1 MARPTQSQQHPNL
14 QTAITEV
21 ARKQIAEHGAAS
33 LSLRAIARE
42 LGITAP
48 AIYNYYPSRDNL
60 VTSLIVNAYHSF
72 ATALAKARDAEHGD
86 HTECIMVTARA
97 YRNWA
102 LAHPEDK
109 DGMASALESY
119 NTADLVIFG
128 TPLYHFGMSGIMKT
142 FIDRTLPRIEP
153 WLIPHPD
160 IPDTTFHPERFHKP
174 EKMLLVSPCG
184 FPEYWHFDSLVVTF
198 KQIARMER
206 FEYLGEIL
214 RPGAEPLSDSSLQG
228 LFTEYYETLHQAGAQ
243 IIANGS
249 ILEET
254 QANLQKDLFPG
265 GKQAFYSMANAYW
278 EQRMD
283 KFNVPEEKRH
293 SVPGNTILSE

>member
-102 LAHPEDK
+102 LAHPEEY
-109 DGMASALESY
+109 SL
-119 NTADLVIFG
+119 IFG
-128 TPLYHFGMSGIMKT
+128 TPIPGYHAPMEITGPAAAESMIVFLQILYAAYQDG
-142 FIDRTLPRIEP
+142 E
-153 WLIPHPD
+153 LIINNPP
-160 IPDTTFHPERFHKP
+160 PA
-174 EKMLLVSPCG
+174 L
-184 FPEYWHFDSLVVTF
+184 
-198 KQIARMER
+198 
-206 FEYLGEIL
+206 
-214 RPGAEPLSDSSLQG
+214 
-228 LFTEYYETLHQAGAQ
+228 
-243 IIANGS
+243 
-249 ILEET
+249 
-254 QANLQKDLFPG
+254 
-265 GKQAFYSMANAYW
+265 
-278 EQRMD
+278 
-283 KFNVPEEKRH
+283 
-293 SVPGNTILSE
+293 NTILQPWLEKLGFTGPPSIVHFALANWAHLHGLVSLELFGHLAPTPQHGNVDAFFEIEIQAMAARMGIG